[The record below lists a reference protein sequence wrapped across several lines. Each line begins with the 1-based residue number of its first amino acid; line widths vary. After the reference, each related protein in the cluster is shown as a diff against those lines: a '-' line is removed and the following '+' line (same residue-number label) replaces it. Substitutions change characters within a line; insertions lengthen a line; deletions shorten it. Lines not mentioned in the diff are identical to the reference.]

1 MHTLYTFV
9 SIMSRW
15 TTHEH
20 RRPLRSVK
28 HETGT
33 NLKPVC
39 GCPLVANGNLDHIC
53 YRFRD
58 SDENW
63 NRRFLSYWRD
73 SYSPV
78 LRESSLGTGVLNLV
92 PKKAVLGLLD
102 CVRFFATTVLAKRL
116 KQSLI
121 SHIKSPS
128 RGKEVSK

>member
-78 LRESSLGTGVLNLV
+78 LRESFLGTGVLNLV
-92 PKKAVLGLLD
+92 PKKSRPWAP
-102 CVRFFATTVLAKRL
+102 RL
-116 KQSLI
+116 RAFLCHDSI
-121 SHIKSPS
+121 SEKTKTIVDFTHQKPLT
-128 RGKEVSK
+128 GQGSK